1 MDLQWF
7 KECSELPNFQD
18 LKSWLSYDHDQLEYY
33 KMCITLGQVAKAM
46 VSTRVKFTQKVDLTS
61 VMTKDGMVNV
71 CNASG
76 VSKTKK
82 ATPLEVEQN
91 LKELALVA
99 NRVASRID
107 NSYMP
112 KRVEGTIESFNK
124 FSDIALQM
132 FKSY

>member
-18 LKSWLSYDHDQLEYY
+18 LKSWLSDDHIQLEYY

-46 VSTRVKFTQKVDLTS
+46 VSTKVTFTRKIDLTS
-61 VMTKDGMVNV
+61 VITKDGMVNV

-76 VSKTKK
+76 VGKTTK
-82 ATPLEVEQN
+82 ATPLEVQQN
-91 LKELALVA
+91 LKELALVTS
-99 NRVASRID
+99 RIASRID

-124 FSDIALQM
+124 FSEIALQM